1 MSKKEKDRKRIKT
14 KYIEE
19 LYQDHKYSIEKFDSQ
34 ALFISSGALGLSL
47 SFIENLVPLATAKY
61 QWIFILSIWLFVISI
76 SIGFI
81 AHYKYSRIIMN
92 QIKLVDEDRLHEIKP
107 DKFTPVI
114 NRLLTSVII
123 FGILTLVLFVSINIL
138 ST

>member
-1 MSKKEKDRKRIKT
+1 MSKKEKNRKKIKT
-14 KYIEE
+14 KYIED

-47 SFIENLVPLATAKY
+47 SFIENLVSLSTAKY

-76 SIGFI
+76 SFGFI
-81 AHYKYSRIIMN
+81 AHYKSSRIIMN
-92 QIKLVDEDRLHEIKP
+92 QIRLVDEDRLDDIKP

-114 NRLLTSVII
+114 NRLLTGII
-123 FGILTLVLFVSINIL
+123 ILGILTLVLFVSINII